1 MPHLSELKP
10 RAPQGNKVT
19 EYDREHFDL
28 YLRLLDGEAAS
39 EPWEEVAT
47 RVMGLEIDDIEAA
60 RLCWQSHLERARW
73 MSKEGYL
80 QLLDSSK

>member
-1 MPHLSELKP
+1 MPHLPELKP
-10 RAPQGNKVT
+10 RASQGNKIT

-28 YLRLLDGEAAS
+28 YLRLLDAEAVGES
-39 EPWEEVAT
+39 WKGVAIQL
-47 RVMGLEIDDIEAA
+47 MGLEIDDVETA
-60 RLCWQSHLERARW
+60 RLCWQSHLERAKW